1 MLFTREKDLNLLAI
15 GAHPDDIE
23 LGAGGLIH
31 RLRAELGARVRF
43 LLFTHGLKSRQTSGD
58 FGQDQRHQESIKAAA
73 LLGLEECDVTIL
85 SYPDCGLH
93 GHLHP
98 LIQEV
103 EGVIDAERFD
113 VVLTHARGDT
123 HQDHKSVYE
132 ATVSATRAFDGTV
145 LLYQAPST
153 IPNEFRPT
161 FFVDLTN
168 GHFEAKQSALREH
181 VSQRE
186 KSFIA
191 ADRVLWVA
199 RSWAAFL
206 NAPDGMFE
214 AFQVYK
220 SFWC

>member
-1 MLFTREKDLNLLAI
+1 MLLARETVLNLLAI

-23 LGAGGLIH
+23 LGAGGFVH
-31 RLRAELGARVRF
+31 RLISELGARVRF
-43 LLFTHGLKSRQTSGD
+43 LVFTHGVTSRRASRD
-58 FGQDQRHQESIKAAA
+58 FDPGQRHQESIKAAA
-73 LLGLEECDVTIL
+73 LLGLEERDVTVL
-85 SYPDCGLH
+85 GYPDCGLH
-93 GHLHP
+93 GALHP

-103 EGVIDAERFD
+103 ERMIGAEPFD
-113 VVLTHARGDT
+113 VVLTHASGDT

-132 ATVSATRAFDGTV
+132 ATISATRNFGGTV

-161 FFVDLTN
+161 FFVDVRDA
-168 GHFEAKQSALREH
+168 HFEAKQCALREH

-186 KSFIA
+186 KSFMA
-191 ADRVLWVA
+191 ADRVLWAA

-220 SFWC
+220 SFWN